1 MTKQTLKFTALMIL
15 TMTFAIGLQAQQKT
29 LSFNAIH
36 ASGNIEVVLEQG
48 NSESVDVEANGVSED
63 RVITE
68 VRGGVLK
75 IHIKNTIYN
84 RNKQA
89 RVVVNYK
96 EINEIKAQAGARVY
110 SKTATSGTTLDLKA
124 GSGASIALEVWMDV
138 VEGRAAEG
146 GEIEVT
152 GETDNLSAIA
162 STGGLFYAYGLK
174 AQNVYARS
182 NTGGEVEVTANKRIE
197 AKANTGGNISYRGE
211 PTSREVSTNLGG
223 SIDGK

>member
-1 MTKQTLKFTALMIL
+1 MTKQTLKFTALIIL
-15 TMTFAIGLQAQQKT
+15 TMTFNIGLQAQQKI

-36 ASGNIEVVLEQG
+36 ASGNIEVLLEQG
-48 NSESVDVEANGVSED
+48 NSESVDVEANGISED

-68 VRGGVLK
+68 VKGGVLK

-84 RNKQA
+84 KNKQA
-89 RVVVNYK
+89 RVVVNYR
-96 EINEIKAQAGARVY
+96 EIREIKAQAGARVY
-110 SKTATSGTTLDLKA
+110 SKTAISGTRLELNA
-124 GSGASIALEVWMDV
+124 GSGANIALEVWMDI

-146 GEIEVT
+146 GEIELT
-152 GETDNLSAIA
+152 GETNNLSAIA
-162 STGGLFYAYGLK
+162 STGGLFFAYGLK

-197 AKANTGGNISYRGE
+197 AKANTGGNISYKGE
-211 PTSREVSTNLGG
+211 PKSREVSTNLGG